1 MAAESQ
7 ERLSE
12 EDLHALGFLSLAAEW
27 TDKALDSIGR
37 LLESAR
43 DPERRQHMT
52 RRRLLLSERLVELE
66 LRLAHAPPAVP
77 R

>member
-1 MAAESQ
+1 
-7 ERLSE
+7 
-12 EDLHALGFLSLAAEW
+12 LGFLSLAAEW
-27 TDKALDSIGR
+27 TDKALDSNDR

-43 DPERRQHMT
+43 DPERRHHLT

-66 LRLAHAPPAVP
+66 LQLAHAAPAAP